1 MLINNL
7 ELILCIGQVEY
18 AAVLQGLHLLWVHA
32 AAVGKEGAAAGTQI
46 GQVQDAVGLAQRAM
60 MTADAV
66 FIGIQADAA
75 VIVTTDDDAVGTDA
89 VGLTS
94 QRTCDAG
101 HFPAAT

>member
-1 MLINNL
+1 
-7 ELILCIGQVEY
+7 
-18 AAVLQGLHLLWVHA
+18 
-32 AAVGKEGAAAGTQI
+32 
-46 GQVQDAVGLAQRAM
+46 

-75 VIVTTDDDAVGTDA
+75 VIVTTDDDTVGTDA